1 MSGLDPKARALVK
14 RRLLALRD
22 GGVTLFFSTHLLAD
36 VEALCDRLV
45 LLHDGGVRFS
55 GTPTAF
61 LAARGAAD
69 LETAFLAA
77 IASSA

>member
-14 RRLLALRD
+14 RRLLARD

-45 LLHDGGVRFS
+45 LLHDGVRFS

-69 LETAFLAA
+69 LETAFAA
-77 IASSA
+77 IASGA